1 MKRSLKVTITK
12 VSRREMVSARLE
24 TIYEHC
30 PFCGREVAT
39 LSQALVTKILDLQE
53 QTIDDLAAAGRLH
66 TISSG
71 EPDASGLLRFIV
83 RNITGGIRHEPTN

>member
-1 MKRSLKVTITK
+1 
-12 VSRREMVSARLE
+12 MVSAKLE

-53 QTIDDLAAAGRLH
+53 QTIDELAAAGRLH
-66 TISSG
+66 TIQVANRMHLVCCDSLFG
-71 EPDASGLLRFIV
+71 
-83 RNITGGIRHEPTN
+83 T